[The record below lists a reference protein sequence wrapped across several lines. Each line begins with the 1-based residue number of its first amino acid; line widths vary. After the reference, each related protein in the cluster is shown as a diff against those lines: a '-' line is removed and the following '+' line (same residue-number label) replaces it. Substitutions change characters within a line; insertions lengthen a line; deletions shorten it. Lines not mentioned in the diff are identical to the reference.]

1 MRTWPWLTLSVAVLL
16 LAAGLVWAHGPAPA
30 GQGAQPLP
38 PPQSAGSMMDA
49 CLRAMEDPQLHQSM
63 CPDSEMQCMME
74 DGMRGM
80 MPMMPGPS
88 R

>member
-1 MRTWPWLTLSVAVLL
+1 
-16 LAAGLVWAHGPAPA
+16 
-30 GQGAQPLP
+30 
-38 PPQSAGSMMDA
+38 MDA